1 MDTGGRPGRAVP
13 ARRRPIGSL
22 HVVDEDGNRSTT
34 PPGATHADD
43 ARREERLA
51 LDEIEA
57 ALGDVAATLAR
68 MG

>member
-1 MDTGGRPGRAVP
+1 M
-13 ARRRPIGSL
+13 
-22 HVVDEDGNRSTT
+22 VDEDGDRGTT
-34 PPGATHADD
+34 PHRSTHADD

>member
-1 MDTGGRPGRAVP
+1 M
-13 ARRRPIGSL
+13 
-22 HVVDEDGNRSTT
+22 VDDDGDRSTT
-34 PPGATHADD
+34 PQGATHADG